1 MPPKDVPVEVESPIL
16 PIVGPKMLVSVGVAC
31 AVGLSIL
38 IGVLKFNTW
47 ATQVD
52 GKLAV
57 MQTTIDKLATSVT
70 SLERLSRVEERFDAK
85 FEELR
90 KYGSDNA
97 KTTAQELLKLRE
109 DFNMHIA
116 TTATKGTP

>member
-1 MPPKDVPVEVESPIL
+1 MPPKDVPVEVESPVL

-31 AVGLSIL
+31 AVGLAIL
-38 IGVLKFNTW
+38 MGVLKFNTW

-52 GKLAV
+52 GKLGV
-57 MQTTIDKLATSVT
+57 MQTAIDKLAASVT

-97 KTTAQELLKLRE
+97 KATAQELLKLRE
-109 DFNMHIA
+109 DFNMHVA
-116 TTATKGTP
+116 THPTK